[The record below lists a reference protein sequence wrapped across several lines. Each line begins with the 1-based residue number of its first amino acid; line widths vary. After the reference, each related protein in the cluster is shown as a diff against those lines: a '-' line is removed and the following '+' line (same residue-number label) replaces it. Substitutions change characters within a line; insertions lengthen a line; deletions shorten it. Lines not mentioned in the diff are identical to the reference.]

1 MCKQAIPQYIIVP
14 RTKKD
19 PKIWGQR
26 YNGEAHVNRHAS
38 GAKSSVVAG
47 GDPGITVYGYLITN
61 PFRISQKTYSGP
73 EPRPLSVCF
82 CCPSPPGIHH
92 TN

>member
-26 YNGEAHVNRHAS
+26 STEKAYINRHAS

-47 GDPGITVYGYLITN
+47 AEIRYVAGLY
-61 PFRISQKTYSGP
+61 RCSK
-73 EPRPLSVCF
+73 
-82 CCPSPPGIHH
+82 
-92 TN
+92 